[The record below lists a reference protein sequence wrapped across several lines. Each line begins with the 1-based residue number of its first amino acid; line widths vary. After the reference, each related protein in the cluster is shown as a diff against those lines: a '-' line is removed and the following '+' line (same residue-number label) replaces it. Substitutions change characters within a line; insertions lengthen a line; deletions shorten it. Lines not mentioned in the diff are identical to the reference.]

1 MASEQYSASEIVTH
15 HLEHWRVGEGIW
27 AVHMDTIFFS
37 VLCGVLM
44 VFLLWLGARKATA
57 GVPSK
62 MQNFVELLV
71 EFADNSVKATFH
83 GPRDFMAPLALT
95 IFLWVL
101 FWNFLDLVPID
112 WIPLLGK
119 TVFGL
124 ESLKIVPSAD
134 INATFG
140 LSISVLM
147 LIIYYGI
154 KGKGALGFGK
164 ELLTHPF
171 GSNPLLVPFNLILN
185 LVEMI
190 AKPISLAMRL
200 FGNLFAA
207 ELIFILISLLPFWIL
222 WAPDIIWA
230 LFHLLVVPLQA
241 FLFMT
246 LTIIYISLAYED
258 QH

>member
-1 MASEQYSASEIVTH
+1 MASEEQSASEIVTH
-15 HLEHWRVGEGIW
+15 HLMHWRVGEGFW
-27 AVHMDTIFFS
+27 ALHLDTLFFS
-37 VLCGVLM
+37 TLCGVVM
-44 VFLLWLGARKATA
+44 VGILWLGARKASA
-57 GVPSK
+57 GVPSR
-62 MQNFVELLV
+62 MQNFVELLI
-71 EFADNSVKATFH
+71 EFADNSVKAAFH

-95 IFLWVL
+95 IFIWVL

-112 WIPLLGK
+112 WVPTFAK
-119 TVFGL
+119 VVFGI
-124 ESLKIVPSAD
+124 EYIKIVPSAD
-134 INATFG
+134 VNATFG
-140 LSISVLM
+140 LSISVFL

-154 KGKGALGFGK
+154 KGKGVLGFGK
-164 ELLTHPF
+164 EMLTHPF
-171 GSNPLLVPFNLILN
+171 GASPFLMPFNLILN
-185 LVEMI
+185 VVEMI

-222 WAPDIIWA
+222 WLPGTIWA